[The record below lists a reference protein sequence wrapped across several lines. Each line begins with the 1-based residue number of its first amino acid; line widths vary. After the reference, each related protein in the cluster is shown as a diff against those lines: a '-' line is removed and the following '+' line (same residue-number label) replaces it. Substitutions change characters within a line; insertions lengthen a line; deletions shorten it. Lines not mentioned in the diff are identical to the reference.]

1 MKTTTTTSTVKLNCT
16 LVELARMLKTTPE
29 KLLNIKITTLEEVL
43 DKYVKMSNAKDD
55 FDRLAQSLHLYD

>member
-1 MKTTTTTSTVKLNCT
+1 MKTTNSEVRLNCT
-16 LVELARMLKTTPE
+16 IVELARILKTTPE

-55 FDRLAQSLHLYD
+55 FDRLAKSLNLYD